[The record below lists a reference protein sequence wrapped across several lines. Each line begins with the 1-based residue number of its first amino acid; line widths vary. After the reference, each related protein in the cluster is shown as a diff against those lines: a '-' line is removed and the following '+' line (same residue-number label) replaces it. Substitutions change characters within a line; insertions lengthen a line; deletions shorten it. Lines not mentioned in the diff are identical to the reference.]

1 MKNKPIHN
9 RFQGLKCKADIARTW
24 GKYCH
29 LLLQTSLE
37 KKYSGEEISR
47 ISAETK
53 NDELTSMGFEDAD
66 VPDIPAKNF
75 EEARNIFV
83 PGQKFYNEAKEY
95 YTFEE
100 HCVDFTEINQ
110 VN

>member
-1 MKNKPIHN
+1 M
-9 RFQGLKCKADIARTW
+9 KCKADIARTW

-37 KKYSGEEISR
+37 KKYSGEDVSRNSGESKNENEI
-47 ISAETK
+47 
-53 NDELTSMGFEDAD
+53 SMGFEDAD

-75 EEARNIFV
+75 EEARNIFI

-95 YTFEE
+95 YSFEE
-100 HCVDFTEINQ
+100 HCVDYTEINQ
-110 VN
+110 VVTMILF